1 MSPLDAPKRSTVQIL
16 LVIAIG
22 LLCLWQ
28 FHIPQFASNF
38 DTFPGDRGDARLI
51 TYLMEHWYR
60 VFQGLESWRSPAMFH
75 PVEGA
80 IGYADLVLGYGI
92 VYSALRTVGLGIF
105 KAAEFTIIIFNFL
118 NYLVCFV
125 LLNKVLRFNLFASI
139 AGAAFFAF
147 NSPKLLQMNHAQL
160 QPMVFLPLALIGFVL
175 FVQKRN
181 SASQKQAFGLIALAA
196 ISLALQL
203 MTGFYAGWFFIFWS
217 SLFVVLTLLFKST
230 RDLVFDLFR
239 KFWRPLVAG
248 VAVFTVALIPFV
260 MTYLPIIRS
269 AGGRSYADIQQLIP
283 VPRSF
288 LLMGERNYLWGELS
302 SYLETRHPINLE
314 LRIGIGLI
322 PTLAWVGLVVFAVW
336 FLIRTRDH
344 RRPAN
349 LLLLSQ
355 LIIATCLVYVLG
367 TKYYDFSPWRLV
379 YSFIPGAQAIR
390 GVARYALVLALPMAI
405 AFSFA
410 IDYAIKQTASQTESR
425 RRAILFTLFVVIG
438 FGLAEQFASRYG
450 FDGFSIKAE
459 NVYLNRATQSFPN
472 DCSSFYVAV
481 KPTALHHQFEYQ
493 LDAMFISLIK
503 GVPTLNGYSGQWP
516 PNWHLWDV
524 KDPGYENNVKSWIDE
539 RQLKGNVCRVFINET
554 TAPHDIAD
562 MDVFIRQEYL
572 DLLGREPDRDGFLW
586 WLNRCKAEGN
596 CDRVSVSIGILD
608 SNEFL
613 DRSYFVL
620 RLYLAVLGRLPS
632 HVEFNRDRQ
641 AIVSASKEE
650 LDSRKDALIREL
662 VQKSSVQEV
671 RAVIDDGQT
680 VNAFR
685 SQAFVLMQ
693 FFAHLNRDPYPNEYK
708 RRLKYLERTGDRR
721 SLVNDFL
728 YSPEYRKRFGY
739 VN

>member
-51 TYLMEHWYR
+51 AYLMEHWYR
-60 VFQGLESWRSPAMFH
+60 VFQGLASWRSPAMFH
-75 PVEGA
+75 PVEGS
-80 IGYADLVLGYGI
+80 IGYADLLFGYGI
-92 VYSALRTVGLGIF
+92 VYSALRTFGLGIF
-105 KAAEFTIIIFNFL
+105 EAAEFTIIIFNFL

-125 LLNKVLRFNLFASI
+125 LLNRVLRFNLFASI

-147 NSPKLLQMNHAQL
+147 NSPKLLQMNHVQL

-181 SASQKQAFGLIALAA
+181 SITQKQAFGLITLAVV
-196 ISLALQL
+196 SLALQL

-217 SLFVVLTLLFKST
+217 SLFVVLTLLFKTT
-230 RDLVFDLFR
+230 RNLVFDLVR
-239 KFWRPLVAG
+239 KFWRPLIAG
-248 VAVFTVALIPFV
+248 LAVFTVVLIPFV
-260 MTYLPIIRS
+260 MTYLPIVRTV
-269 AGGRSYADIQQLIP
+269 GGRSYDDIQQLIP

-302 SYLETRHPINLE
+302 TFLETRHPVNLE
-314 LRIGIGLI
+314 LRIGIGLV
-322 PTLAWVGLVVFAVW
+322 PTVAWVALVLFSVW
-336 FLIRTRDH
+336 FLIRTRNQ
-344 RRPAN
+344 RRPIN

-355 LIIATCLVYVLG
+355 VIIATCLIYILG
-367 TKYYDFSPWRLV
+367 TKYCCDFSPWRLV
-379 YSFIPGAQAIR
+379 YAFVPGAQAIR

-410 IDYAIKQTASQTESR
+410 IDYLIGQTTLQTMAR
-425 RRAILFTLFVVIG
+425 RRAILFALFVLTG

-450 FDGFSIKAE
+450 FDGFSIEAE
-459 NVYLNRATQSFPN
+459 NVYLNRAAQSFPN

-503 GVPTLNGYSGQWP
+503 RVPTLNGYSGQWP
-516 PNWHLWDV
+516 PNWRLWDV
-524 KDPGYENNVKSWIDE
+524 KDPGYENNVKSWVDE

-554 TAPHDIAD
+554 TAPRDIAD
-562 MDVFIRQEYL
+562 ADVFIRQEYL
-572 DLLGREPDRDGFLW
+572 DLLGREPDPDGFLW
-586 WLNRCKAEGN
+586 WLNGCQGN
-596 CDRVSVSIGILD
+596 CDRVSVAIGILD
-608 SNEFL
+608 SDEFL
-613 DRSYFVL
+613 NRSYFVL
-620 RLYLAVLGRLPS
+620 RLYLAVLRRLPS
-632 HVEFNRDRQ
+632 HAEFNRDR
-641 AIVSASKEE
+641 AALVSASTGE

-671 RAVIDDGQT
+671 RAVIDDPQT
-680 VNAFR
+680 VVAFR
-685 SQAFVLMQ
+685 NQAFVLMQ
-693 FFAHLNRDPYPNEYK
+693 FFGHLNRDPYTNEYT

-721 SLVNDFL
+721 SVVNDFL